1 MRSSSLRWSPAACG
15 LVPGSFDL
23 RSPGS
28 AVEIRTFNLPDAPT
42 VSAQAKPTSKDKR
55 NAQKECRAERGS
67 EPATQEAFAL
77 RFKNFGKCVSTRTKE
92 EAAQRAAARKRA
104 KKQCKTERG
113 KTAETRAAFRQKY
126 GTNKNGRNAFGKCKA
141 KKAKKNKAKA
151 DRADR
156 AKREKRQNAAQRC
169 RQERGTTPESRAA
182 FEQKYGTNA
191 NKSNA
196 FGKCVSGSAG
206 NKPPKPPKPD
216 DEYRP
221 SAA

>member
-1 MRSSSLRWSPAACG
+1 MKRSAVALSLMIAVAAPAAG
-15 LVPGSFDL
+15 
-23 RSPGS
+23 
-28 AVEIRTFNLPDAPT
+28 
-42 VSAQAKPTSKDKR
+42 AQAKPTKKDR
-55 NAQKECRAERGS
+55 SNAQQECRAEQGTT
-67 EPATQEAFAL
+67 PASQEAFDV
-77 RFKNFGKCVSTRTKE
+77 RFKSFGACVSKRAKE
-92 EAAQRAAARKRA
+92 EAVERKAARKQA

-126 GTNKNGRNAFGKCKA
+126 GTNKNGRNAFGKCQA

-191 NKSNA
+191 NRRNA